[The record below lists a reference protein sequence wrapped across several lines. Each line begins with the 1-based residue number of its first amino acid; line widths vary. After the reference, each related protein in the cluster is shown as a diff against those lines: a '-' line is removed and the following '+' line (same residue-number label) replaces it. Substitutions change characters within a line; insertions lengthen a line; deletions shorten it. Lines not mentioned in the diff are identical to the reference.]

1 MSFATVSQ
9 VIDAFN
15 QTGRNGCIE
24 LEFIKDWTNG
34 DLLFI
39 DKVTGLVRSEKKMTH
54 VQVADYWS
62 DIVFQSNDPD
72 DYSAAHPFAQGRLLY
87 VLLSIKEFLK
97 TNNVTIA
104 SMCDFATGEGVF
116 LEHALKHFDGINL
129 KGTETSAQLAEGLRR
144 KGFDVSNL
152 TLGVKN
158 LEENTPKLLTDFG
171 VISWTLCNCLNVVDV
186 LLDTREYI
194 QDGGYLCVA
203 DSSRILVP
211 FRKSLQD
218 YLPKTHPL
226 DFHPHFFSKQSI
238 SALLTAVGY
247 EVIWVNRYFDSDILC
262 LIAKKVALP
271 STDNLIAVDDSQL
284 VESFMRKWHLESKY
298 FETLRQSE

>member
-15 QTGRNGCIE
+15 RTGPKGCIE
-24 LEFIKDWTNG
+24 LDFIKDWTNG

-39 DKVTGLVRSEKKMTH
+39 DKIVGLVRSEKKMTH

-62 DIVFQSNDPD
+62 DVVFQSKDPD
-72 DYSAAHPFAQGRLLY
+72 DYSAVHPFAQGRLLY
-87 VLLSIKEFLK
+87 VLLSIKEFLN
-97 TNNVTIA
+97 TNNVAIA
-104 SMCDFATGEGVF
+104 DMCDFATGQGVF
-116 LEHALKHFDGINL
+116 LEHALKHFDGITL
-129 KGTETSAQLAEGLRR
+129 KGTETSALLVEGLLK
-144 KGFDVSNL
+144 KGFDVENI
-152 TLGVKN
+152 TLGVRN
-158 LEENTPKLLTDFG
+158 LGEKSEGLSTDFG

-194 QDGGYLCVA
+194 KDGGYLCVA

-218 YLPKTHPL
+218 YLPKIHPL

-238 SALLTAVGY
+238 SALLMAVGY
-247 EVIWVNRYFDSDILC
+247 EVTWVNRYFDSDILC
-262 LIAKKVALP
+262 LITKKVALP
-271 STDNLIAVDDSQL
+271 SGDHLVAVDDSRS
-284 VESFMRKWHLESKY
+284 VDSFMTKWHLESKY
-298 FETLRQSE
+298 FET